1 MAHKKAAGKV
11 SQNTRPQPKHLGTKV
26 SDGEPVLTGAVLVKQ
41 RGTVM
46 VNGEGVG
53 LGRDH
58 TLFALRDG
66 KAKFSQRN
74 GKTVVSITL

>member
-26 SDGEPVLTGAVLVKQ
+26 SDGEPVSVGDILVRQ

-46 VNGEGVG
+46 TNGVGVG

-58 TLFALRDG
+58 TLFALKEG
-66 KAKFSQRN
+66 KVKFSQRY
-74 GKTVVSITL
+74 GKTTVSITS